1 MDKGDVIARWTREMD
16 ERSIPAIEK
25 TLREA
30 IADTSK
36 GSPMERIGEYSKA
49 IAAAVVAVL
58 ALIEI
63 FFGWDLGIG
72 EEWVLSIL
80 AVLTPILVWAVPNS

>member
-1 MDKGDVIARWTREMD
+1 MGA
-16 ERSIPAIEK
+16 SNQ
-25 TLREA
+25 
-30 IADTSK
+30 SK
-36 GSPMERIGEYSKA
+36 GAHMERIGEYSKA

-80 AVLTPILVWAVPNS
+80 AVLGPIVVWLVPNRQT